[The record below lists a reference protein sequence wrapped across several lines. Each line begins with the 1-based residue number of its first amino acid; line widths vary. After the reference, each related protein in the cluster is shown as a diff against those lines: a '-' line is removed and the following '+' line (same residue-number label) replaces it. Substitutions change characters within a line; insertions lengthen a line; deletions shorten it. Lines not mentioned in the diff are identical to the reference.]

1 MNDEKVQKSFGEV
14 LRHAFKELGE
24 TLVAFIKA
32 PRALWGINL
41 PYIIEGLCYF
51 GLVYILTTYCYENVK
66 LSDIHSG
73 WVVGGVT
80 WGITLAML
88 FLGGVVDRIGVRLA
102 LGLSLGLMA
111 GATAIV
117 ALSGSIP
124 LGSGMGSPMF
134 FVMAGGLFIM
144 VLGYGVYQPA
154 AYAGVKRYTNPQT
167 AAVAYAV
174 IYALM
179 NLGGFIFG
187 PISSF
192 SRRRLTDVF
201 PPNGI
206 AGVIWILAI
215 LTVVSSALT
224 FIIINRKVDASAVAR
239 VKKETEEMEK
249 AAGKVKK
256 EEDKEA
262 ATKKEEKPTAQKI
275 NHLPFILYSLLTA
288 AAAALLIAV
297 IAKKIQFPILVPA
310 LLLAFGLIISTWE
323 FLRKRPDHPFRD
335 LRFVYFIFI
344 LIPVQTLF
352 AHQWLTIPL
361 YLKRGYEGT
370 MVSEY
375 FEIFGNLNPLLIF
388 ILAPLIAGLT
398 ARTDIYRMVI
408 LGTLVMAIP
417 TFLLAIGTNA
427 WLYLFYVILMT
438 TGEAMWQPRFLQ
450 WVAEIAPEGK
460 TGIYMGIG
468 QFPWFLTKMVTSTYS
483 GYFLSK
489 YVPDPSLG
497 LKQNPEYMWFLY
509 GLIAMISP
517 VALILARKWMLKG
530 MRQKSQ

>member
-14 LRHAFKELGE
+14 LKDAFKELGE
-24 TLVAFIKA
+24 TLVAFVKA

-51 GLVYILTTYCYENVK
+51 GLIYILTTYCYENVK
-66 LSDIHSG
+66 LNDIHSG

-102 LGLSLGLMA
+102 LGLSLALMA

-117 ALSGSIP
+117 ALSGTIP

-192 SRRRLTDVF
+192 SRRHLTDVF

-249 AAGKVKK
+249 AAGKIKK
-256 EEDKEA
+256 EEDTDA
-262 ATKKEEKPTAQKI
+262 AAKKEEKPADQKI

-297 IAKKIQFPILVPA
+297 IAKKIEFPILVPA

-323 FLRKRPDHPFRD
+323 YLRKRPDHPFRD
-335 LRFVYFIFI
+335 MRFVFFIFI

-468 QFPWFLTKMVTSTYS
+468 QFPWFLTKMITSIYS

-489 YVPDPSLG
+489 YVPDPALG
-497 LKQNPEYMWFLY
+497 LKQNPEQMWFLY

-517 VALILARKWMLKG
+517 LALILARKWMLKG

>member
-1 MNDEKVQKSFGEV
+1 MNDEKVPKSFGEV
-14 LRHAFKELGE
+14 LKHALKELGD

-51 GLVYILTTYCYENVK
+51 GLIYILTTYCFENVK
-66 LSDIHSG
+66 LSDLQSG

-102 LGLSLGLMA
+102 LGLSLALMA
-111 GATAIV
+111 VARAVV

-124 LGSGMGSPMF
+124 LGTGMGSPMF

-192 SRRRLTDVF
+192 SRKRLTDIF
-201 PPNGI
+201 PPNGF
-206 AGVIWILAI
+206 AGVIWILTI
-215 LTVVSSALT
+215 LTVVSSLLT
-224 FIIINRKVDASAVAR
+224 FIIINRKVDANAVAR
-239 VKKETEEMEK
+239 VKKETEELEK
-249 AAGKVKK
+249 TAGNVKKAEEQEAVVKK
-256 EEDKEA
+256 EE
-262 ATKKEEKPTAQKI
+262 KKAVRIMVQ
-275 NHLPFILYSLLTA
+275 LPFILYSLLTL

-297 IAKKIQFPILVPA
+297 ISQKVHFPIYIA
-310 LLLAFGLIISTWE
+310 ATLLAAGLVVSTWE
-323 FLRKRPDHPFRD
+323 YLRHRPDHPFRD
-335 LRFVYFIFI
+335 LRFVFFIFM

-361 YLKRGYEGT
+361 YLKRAYEGT
-370 MVSEY
+370 MVSEN

-388 ILAPLIAGLT
+388 ILAPVIAALT

-408 LGTLVMAIP
+408 LGTIVMAIP
-417 TFLLAIGTNA
+417 TFLLALGTNA
-427 WLYLFYVILMT
+427 WLYLFYVLLMT

-450 WVAEIAPEGK
+450 WIAEIAPEGK

-468 QFPWFLTKMVTSTYS
+468 QFPWFLTKMITSLYS
-483 GYFLSK
+483 GYFLGK

-497 LKQNPEYMWFLY
+497 LKMNPGHMWFIY
-509 GLIAMISP
+509 GLIALISP
-517 VALILARKWMLKG
+517 ITLILARKWMLKG

>member
-1 MNDEKVQKSFGEV
+1 MTEQKEQKSFSEV
-14 LRHAFKELGE
+14 VKHSFKELGE
-24 TLVAFIKA
+24 TLVAFVKA

-51 GLVYILTTYCYENVK
+51 GLIYILTTYCFENVK
-66 LSDIHSG
+66 LSDLQSG

-102 LGLSLGLMA
+102 LGLSLALMA
-111 GATAIV
+111 VARAIV

-124 LGSGMGSPMF
+124 LGTGVGSPMF
-134 FVMAGGLFIM
+134 FVMVAGLFIM
-144 VLGYGVYQPA
+144 VLGYGIYQPA

-167 AAVAYAV
+167 AAMAFAV

-192 SRRRLTDVF
+192 SRKHLTTIF
-201 PPNGI
+201 PPNGF
-206 AGVIWILAI
+206 AGVIWILTI
-215 LTVVSSALT
+215 LTVLSSILT
-224 FIIINRKVDASAVAR
+224 FIIINKKVDANAVAR
-239 VKKETEEMEK
+239 VKKETEELEK
-249 AAGKVKK
+249 AEGKVKK
-256 EEDKEA
+256 AEDKET
-262 ATKKEEKPTAQKI
+262 ATKKEEKKVAQKI
-275 NHLPFILYSLLTA
+275 NHLPFILYSLLTL

-297 IAKKIQFPILVPA
+297 IAKKIHFSIYVSA
-310 LLLAFGLIISTWE
+310 VLLMAGLIISTWE
-323 FLRKRPDHPFRD
+323 YLRCRPDHPFRD
-335 LRFVYFIFI
+335 LRFVIFIFL

-361 YLKRGYEGT
+361 YLKRAYEGT

-398 ARTDIYRMVI
+398 ARTNIYRMVI

-417 TFLLAIGTNA
+417 TFLLAMGTNA

-450 WVAEIAPEGK
+450 WIAEIAPEGK

-468 QFPWFLTKMVTSTYS
+468 QFPWFLTKMITSLYS

-489 YVPDPSLG
+489 YIPDPSLG
-497 LKQNPEYMWFLY
+497 LKQNPEQMWFIY
-509 GLIAMISP
+509 GLIALISP
-517 VALILARKWMLKG
+517 IALILARKWMLKG

>member
-1 MNDEKVQKSFGEV
+1 MTEEKEQKTFVEIIKD
-14 LRHAFKELGE
+14 AFKELGD
-24 TLVAFIKA
+24 TLVAFVKS

-41 PYIIEGLCYF
+41 PYIVEGLCYF
-51 GLVYILTTYCYENVK
+51 GLIYILTTYCYENVK
-66 LSDIHSG
+66 LSDIYSG

-88 FLGGVVDRIGVRLA
+88 FLGGVVDRIGVRRALGFSLA
-102 LGLSLGLMA
+102 LMA
-111 GATAIV
+111 VGRAIV
-117 ALSGSIP
+117 ALGGTIP
-124 LGSGMGSPMF
+124 LGSGMGSAMF
-134 FVMAGGLFIM
+134 FVIVAGLFIM

-167 AAVAYAV
+167 AAMGYAV

-192 SRRRLTDVF
+192 SRRNLTDVF
-201 PPNGI
+201 PPNGV
-206 AGVIWILAI
+206 AGVIWILTI
-215 LTVVSSALT
+215 LTIGASILT
-224 FIIINRKVDASAVAR
+224 FFLITRKVDARALER
-239 VKKETEEMEK
+239 IKKETEELEK
-249 AAGKVKK
+249 DKKTEDKPEVKK
-256 EEDKEA
+256 E
-262 ATKKEEKPTAQKI
+262 TKKI
-275 NHLPFILYSLLTA
+275 DNLPLVGYALFTL

-297 IAKKIQFPILVPA
+297 ISKKINFPIAIASVLVA
-310 LLLAFGLIISTWE
+310 AGLIIGAWE
-323 FLRKRPDHPFRD
+323 FLRHRHDHPFRD
-335 LRFVYFIFI
+335 KRFVFFIFI
-344 LIPVQTLF
+344 LIPVQSLF

-398 ARTDIYRMVI
+398 ARTNIYRMMI
-408 LGTLVMAIP
+408 LGTLVMAVP
-417 TFLLAIGTNA
+417 TFLLAMGTNA
-427 WLYLFYVILMT
+427 WFYLFYVLIMT

-450 WVAEIAPEGK
+450 WIAEIAPEGK

-468 QFPWFLTKMVTSTYS
+468 QFPWFLTKMVTSIYS

-489 YVPDPSLG
+489 YVPDPASG
-497 LKQNPEYMWFLY
+497 LEANPEQMWFIY
-509 GLIAMISP
+509 GLIAMVTPIT
-517 VALILARKWMLKG
+517 LIFARKWMKKG
-530 MRQKSQ
+530 MKAKT